1 MKLWITLLLSFL
13 LLSNLVGCTTQS
25 NTSKTMES
33 QETKKDT
40 KASAVQ
46 FKNKEIKEIEITSN
60 KDQTSKILNNRE
72 NVKTF
77 VDGIHHAKE
86 KSLSIDKEALSFVE
100 NKINVKFQDGSNQE
114 YLVWVTD
121 NETVVTLGEQT
132 SMEQAQVPGYKL
144 TDSDSKKL
152 INLLKNK

>member
-13 LLSNLVGCTTQS
+13 LLGNLVGCTTQS

-33 QETKKDT
+33 QDTKKYT
-40 KASAVQ
+40 KASSIQ

-72 NVKTF
+72 NVKDF
-77 VDGIHHAKE
+77 VDGINHAKE
-86 KSLSIDKEALSFVE
+86 KSLSIDKESLSFVE
-100 NKINVKFQDGSNQE
+100 NKINVKFQDGSDQK
-114 YLVWVTD
+114 YLVWITD
-121 NETVVTLGEQT
+121 NDTVVTLGEQT
-132 SMEQAQVPGYKL
+132 SMEQVQVPGYKL